1 MEHIISLINSVNKK
15 KKTRPTWNI
24 SAAVEK
30 LAEKKK
36 QKTEDVLSLQYY
48 SFFAFLR
55 NSRASAQSFSRALRV
70 AMVTQLNKRF
80 NTSSEDEEGA

>member
-36 QKTEDVLSLQYY
+36 TKD
-48 SFFAFLR
+48 
-55 NSRASAQSFSRALRV
+55 
-70 AMVTQLNKRF
+70 
-80 NTSSEDEEGA
+80 